1 MHAVDRLARAHV
13 LVQRLQHQ
21 AVAAERDD
29 DVGLGGI
36 AIAVERV
43 QLRQRRLRLGAA
55 LATKAIR
62 SYRLGVLMD
71 DWLVG

>member
-13 LVQRLQHQ
+13 PVQRLQHQ

-36 AIAVERV
+36 AIAVSRGE
-43 QLRQRRLRLGAA
+43 LRQRLLRLDAGARDKGDPVIS
-55 LATKAIR
+55 LR
-62 SYRLGVLMD
+62 
-71 DWLVG
+71 